1 MCPKSGACLHKGE
14 SNYYSRQF
22 PTHTEGEEI
31 FIVICV
37 PINLN
42 FSNLSGHFIHPKPG
56 QC

>member
-1 MCPKSGACLHKGE
+1 MCPKSGACLHKGRG
-14 SNYYSRQF
+14 NYYSRQF